1 MVYPQ
6 VRQSGCLK
14 RPALR
19 RKPQLEARE
28 FIHVYFTMGGPIIQ
42 KIMNLM
48 LSFQVGILKTKTKA
62 MAVALQFGFQLKAE
76 QSIIAMKDAAGWRI
90 LNRFLRKRL

>member
-28 FIHVYFTMGGPIIQ
+28 FIHVYFTKYQMNRGRVMGKIWKKQSHSAMIRKCIITARRLWSALLLRTAGLQRNRQRQLAPI
-42 KIMNLM
+42 
-48 LSFQVGILKTKTKA
+48 SA
-62 MAVALQFGFQLKAE
+62 AV
-76 QSIIAMKDAAGWRI
+76 
-90 LNRFLRKRL
+90 

>member
-19 RKPQLEARE
+19 RMPQLEARE
-28 FIHVYFTMGGPIIQ
+28 FIHVYFTNQKKMKASTIQPAHLLVSSHSDLLDTSELWII
-42 KIMNLM
+42 I
-48 LSFQVGILKTKTKA
+48 
-62 MAVALQFGFQLKAE
+62 
-76 QSIIAMKDAAGWRI
+76 RI
-90 LNRFLRKRL
+90 LNIKMKIIFNFEQRKHDHEHSHTIQE